1 MFTTIINKI
10 NQKKSSLISGQNLE
24 NISLDAITKKENL
37 NYITKFGLPASIA
50 KHINSCFI
58 FHNIYI
64 NDLII
69 TLDIKLYL

>member
-1 MFTTIINKI
+1 MFTIIINKI

-24 NISLDAITKKENL
+24 NTSLDAVTKKENL
-37 NYITKFGLPASIA
+37 NYITKFGLPASVA

-58 FHNIYI
+58 VHNIHI

-69 TLDIKLYL
+69 VSDIKLYL